1 MEKGKISSLQMAIMM
16 YPTIV
21 ATIIISVP
29 AITAKYAHNDLW
41 ISPIISSVIG
51 YLTVFIAFQLHKFYP
66 NLTVIQFSEK
76 IMGRIAGKMIGFL
89 ILFFYVQSTGQ
100 ILRSYSDLL
109 VNSFLSKTPISVI
122 MITMILLCAI
132 VVSCGIEV
140 VGRAAQVFMPAF
152 FIPLIIFIFLLSPE
166 YHFKN
171 LFPILVDGFFPPI
184 KGAIASMSW
193 FSEFFLI
200 IFLLPFLSDGK
211 KGKKFGMITV
221 FAVMMT
227 LVAVNLM
234 VLFVLGTTT
243 STWAYPLITAGRYIG
258 IADFFENLESIA
270 MAVWIL
276 GAFVKISV
284 FFYAC
289 ALGTAQ
295 WLNLSDYR
303 PVVWP
308 LGILFVE
315 FGFWSLPGSTAY
327 SKFITSTL
335 PFYGTFIQTIIPL
348 FLLVVAFIKNKKGTG
363 VSTS

>member
-1 MEKGKISSLQMAIMM
+1 MEKGKISSLQMAVMM

-21 ATIIISVP
+21 ATIIISIP
-29 AITAKYAHNDLW
+29 AATAKYAHNDLW
-41 ISPIISSVIG
+41 MSPVISSVNG
-51 YLTVFIAFQLHKFYP
+51 FVTVYIACQLYKFYP
-66 NLTVIQFSEK
+66 NLTIIQSGEK
-76 IMGRIAGKMIGFL
+76 IMGRITGKSIGFL
-89 ILFFYVQSTGQ
+89 ILFFYIQSTGQ
-100 ILRSYSDLL
+100 VLRSYSDLL
-109 VNSFLSKTPISVI
+109 VNSFLPKTPISVI

-140 VGRAAQVFMPAF
+140 LGRAAQVFMPAF

-171 LFPILVDGFFPPI
+171 IFPILSEGVLPPI
-184 KGAIASMSW
+184 KGAITSLSW

-200 IFLLPFLSDGK
+200 IFLLPFLSDVK

-234 VLFVLGTTT
+234 VLFVLGPTT
-243 STWAYPLITAGRYIG
+243 STWTYPLITAGRYIG

-276 GAFVKISV
+276 GAFIKISV
-284 FFYAC
+284 FFYAS

-308 LGILFVE
+308 LAILFVE
-315 FGFWSLPGSTAY
+315 FGFWSLPGLTSY
-327 SKFITSTL
+327 SKFITTTL

-348 FLLVVAFIKNKKGTG
+348 FLLIVAAIKNRKLNG
-363 VSTS
+363 VNIN